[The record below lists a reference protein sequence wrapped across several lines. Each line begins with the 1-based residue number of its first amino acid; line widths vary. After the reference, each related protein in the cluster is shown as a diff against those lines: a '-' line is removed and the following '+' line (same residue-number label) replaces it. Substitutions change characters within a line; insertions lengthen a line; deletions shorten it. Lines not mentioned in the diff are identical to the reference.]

1 MLRRSLQPGKCGV
14 AVSQSGRL
22 EQENQKTAVFKF
34 LRQLQSREQSDGSAV
49 ALDLCFFFRFV
60 WFYARVPVDCRHITQ
75 CQKFV
80 KLTEAK

>member
-14 AVSQSGRL
+14 TVSQSGRL

-49 ALDLCFFFRFV
+49 ALDLHFFFVSCGSMPAFQWIAVISHNVRN
-60 WFYARVPVDCRHITQ
+60 
-75 CQKFV
+75 
-80 KLTEAK
+80 LSN